1 MYDPIEAA
9 ARGIKMAIRANLMTL
24 AAMFREIDGDSSGCV
39 SLAEFDR
46 ALRLMGLQHTC
57 ASPRCGRTPDDRR
70 SAPGRL
76 APHSPAAWRGG
87 AVAMRSRRSSL
98 IWASATA
105 SWSAARAGYNPLP
118 LAPPPFTRP
127 LTPPL

>member
-24 AAMFREIDGDSSGCV
+24 AAMFREIDEDSSGCV

-46 ALRLMGLQHTC
+46 ALRLMGLHHTC
-57 ASPRCGRTPDDRR
+57 ASPRCRTPDDLR
-70 SAPGRL
+70 SAPDCL
-76 APHSPAAWRGG
+76 APHSPAARRGG

-98 IWASATA
+98 TWASATA
-105 SWSAARAGYNPLP
+105 SSSAARASYNPLT
-118 LAPPPFTRP
+118 LAPPPPRP
-127 LTPPL
+127 ITPPL